1 MKNIT
6 VAEKHFLKQL
16 TKISEMLSGGN
27 KQVAPGFLIALV
39 RKRLRMSQQVL
50 ARRAKVP
57 QSMISKLEAG
67 KVEPS
72 ITTLK
77 KIFDALYCDVITV
90 PIPRMDYDE
99 ILQEQATRLAKKR
112 IGYLR
117 GTMAL
122 EKQEPKSLMVKEL
135 IKEEEKQ
142 ILNSPSVKM
151 WEE

>member
-1 MKNIT
+1 MKTIT
-6 VAEKHFLKQL
+6 VAEKHFLKQI
-16 TKISEMLSGGN
+16 TKISEMLTGGH
-27 KQVAPGFLIALV
+27 KQVAPGFLVALV

-50 ARRAKVP
+50 AKRSKLP
-57 QSMISKLEAG
+57 QSMISKIESG

-72 ITTLK
+72 LTTLK
-77 KIFDALYCDVITV
+77 KIFDALYCDVMVV
-90 PIPRMDYDE
+90 PIPRKDYDE
-99 ILQEQATRLAKKR
+99 VIQEQATRIAKKR

-122 EKQEPKSLMVKEL
+122 EKQEPKSLMIKEL

-142 ILNSPSVKM
+142 IMNSTSVKI